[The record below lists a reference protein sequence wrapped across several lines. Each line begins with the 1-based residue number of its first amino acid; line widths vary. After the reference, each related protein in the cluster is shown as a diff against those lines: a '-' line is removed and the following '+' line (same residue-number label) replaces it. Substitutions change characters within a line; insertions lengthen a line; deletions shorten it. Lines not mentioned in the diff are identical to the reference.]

1 MLNLLARNWWLIE
14 IRGVAAV
21 AFGVLAFLWPGLT
34 LVVLVTL
41 FAAYMLIDGIAL
53 LVSLRRA
60 EPATTGHRLTVALM
74 GILGVAIGI
83 ATIFVPGITALA
95 LLYLVA
101 FWAITLG
108 ATQVVAAIR
117 LRREI
122 SGELWLV
129 IGGIVT
135 VLFGAYLV
143 IFPGA
148 GLLSLVWLVG
158 IWAIVFGITSMVVA
172 WRLRGVHQQILQSRV
187 LTSSLARPQSGR

>member
-53 LVSLRRA
+53 LVSLRRS

-83 ATIFVPGITALA
+83 ATIFLPGITALA

-108 ATQVVAAIR
+108 LTQVVAAIR

-129 IGGIVT
+129 IGGVVT

-158 IWAIVFGITSMVVA
+158 IWAVVFGITSMVVA

>member
-53 LVSLRRA
+53 LVSLRRS

-83 ATIFVPGITALA
+83 ATIFLPGITALA

-108 ATQVVAAIR
+108 LTQVVAAIR

-129 IGGIVT
+129 IGGVVT

-158 IWAIVFGITSMVVA
+158 IWAIVFGVTSMVVA

>member
-83 ATIFVPGITALA
+83 ATIFLPGITALA

>member
-53 LVSLRRA
+53 LVSLRRS

-83 ATIFVPGITALA
+83 ATIFLPGITALA

-108 ATQVVAAIR
+108 LTQVVAAIR

-129 IGGIVT
+129 IGGVVT

>member
-74 GILGVAIGI
+74 GVLGVAIGI

-117 LRREI
+117 LRQEI

-129 IGGIVT
+129 IGGVVT
-135 VLFGAYLV
+135 VLFGVYLLV
-143 IFPGA
+143 FPGA

-187 LTSSLARPQSGR
+187 LTSSLARPQPGR

>member
-41 FAAYMLIDGIAL
+41 FAAYMLIDGVAL

-74 GILGVAIGI
+74 GILGVVIGI

-108 ATQVVAAIR
+108 RPRSSRRSGCARRSVV
-117 LRREI
+117 
-122 SGELWLV
+122 SCG
-129 IGGIVT
+129 
-135 VLFGAYLV
+135 
-143 IFPGA
+143 
-148 GLLSLVWLVG
+148 S
-158 IWAIVFGITSMVVA
+158 
-172 WRLRGVHQQILQSRV
+172 
-187 LTSSLARPQSGR
+187 

>member
-60 EPATTGHRLTVALM
+60 EPAITGHRLTVALM

-83 ATIFVPGITALA
+83 ATIFLPGITALA

-108 ATQVVAAIR
+108 LTQVVAAIR

-129 IGGIVT
+129 IGGVVT

-158 IWAIVFGITSMVVA
+158 IWAIVFGVTSMVVA